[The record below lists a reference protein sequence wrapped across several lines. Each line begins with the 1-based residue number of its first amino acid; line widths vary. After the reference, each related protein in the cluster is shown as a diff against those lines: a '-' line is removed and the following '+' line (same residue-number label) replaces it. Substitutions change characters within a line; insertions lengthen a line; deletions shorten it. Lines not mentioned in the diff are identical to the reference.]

1 MIGFFDTPMSS
12 MSSLVSPG
20 MTYILLPPFPDNPFE
35 MMCGKVMKES
45 ERERESGAKKK
56 RKKERNEINLDS
68 KMAARLLAS
77 RRSKAHG

>member
-1 MIGFFDTPMSS
+1 

-35 MMCGKVMKES
+35 MMCSKVMKEE
-45 ERERESGAKKK
+45 ERERENRQKREEG
-56 RKKERNEINLDS
+56 RKKGERNEINLDS

-77 RRSKAHG
+77 RCSKAHG

>member
-45 ERERESGAKKK
+45 EREREWGEKKK
-56 RKKERNEINLDS
+56 GRKKE
-68 KMAARLLAS
+68 M
-77 RRSKAHG
+77 RSTWIQKWPRGC

>member
-1 MIGFFDTPMSS
+1 MIGFFGTPMSS

-45 ERERESGAKKK
+45 ERERVGRKKK

>member
-45 ERERESGAKKK
+45 EREREWGEKKK
-56 RKKERNEINLDS
+56 EERKK
-68 KMAARLLAS
+68 
-77 RRSKAHG
+77 

>member
-12 MSSLVSPG
+12 MSSLVSSG

-45 ERERESGAKKK
+45 ERERVGRKKK

>member
-1 MIGFFDTPMSS
+1 MSS

-35 MMCGKVMKES
+35 MMCSKVMKEE
-45 ERERESGAKKK
+45 ERERESERKIGKKEK
-56 RKKERNEINLDS
+56 RGGKKEERNEINLDS

-77 RRSKAHG
+77 RCSKAHG

>member
-1 MIGFFDTPMSS
+1 MIGFFGTPMSS

-45 ERERESGAKKK
+45 EREREWGEKKK
-56 RKKERNEINLDS
+56 EERKK
-68 KMAARLLAS
+68 
-77 RRSKAHG
+77 